1 MTENGAIIILPGG
14 IWSEGKRYQE
24 VEVRALTGYDLEYLK
39 GAYKIP
45 SQADWSTLIL
55 TRCIKRIGSFN
66 TITPDLVKTLTLGD
80 REAVLLHIRRMT
92 FGDKLNCVINCTNE
106 TCEGQIGL
114 EVNISDLL
122 LPSYS
127 HTLEQYQKTI
137 NSEGDNYIVDFRLP
151 KGLDQEEIARIAK
164 ENPEAATS
172 QLIKSCIL
180 KININGKE
188 RIKKIPSLVYDE
200 VFNSID
206 KLDPQAEIGFKITCP
221 ECNTEFNTI
230 LDTGMYF
237 RNELKNNLNE
247 LYNEIHFLAYHYH
260 WSEQEIMA
268 MSIGKRRL
276 YCDLLLNAIS
286 EEVT

>member
-1 MTENGAIIILPGG
+1 MTRNGAIIVLPGG

-24 VEVRALTGYDLEYLK
+24 VEVRALTGNDQEYLK
-39 GAYKIP
+39 SACKIHG
-45 SQADWSTLIL
+45 QAEWSTLTL
-55 TRCIKRIGSFN
+55 TRCIKRIGPFN

-80 REAVLLHIRRMT
+80 REAMLLHIRRMT

-106 TCEGQIGL
+106 TCEGQIGIDI
-114 EVNISDLL
+114 NISDLL

-137 NSEGDNYIVDFRLP
+137 NSNGDNYIVDFRLP
-151 KGLDQEEIARIAK
+151 TGHDQEEIARKAK
-164 ENPEAATS
+164 ENTEAATI
-172 QLIKSCIL
+172 QLIQSCIL

-188 RIKKIPSLVYDE
+188 RAKIIPSLVYDE

-206 KLDPQAEIGFKITCP
+206 QLDPQAEIGFRITCP

-230 LDTGMYF
+230 LDTGIYF
-237 RNELKNNLNE
+237 RNELKYNLNE

-260 WSEQEIMA
+260 WSEQQIMA
-268 MSIGKRRL
+268 MSTGKRHL

-286 EEVT
+286 EEVK